1 MYKYINYEY
10 SLYSDNYELHFG
22 FQRSLGCPLIT
33 VVDFLT
39 SRGSQVFA
47 AALDISKTFDN
58 GLSFTTF

>member
-39 SRGSQVFA
+39 SRGS
-47 AALDISKTFDN
+47 
-58 GLSFTTF
+58 